1 MVRISGCILSQTT
14 LTQTNIMPIF
24 HKIKEFAFYKPTNDC
39 WAPSFDG
46 NLCECRGF
54 VGRVMKNKEEVEAL
68 AGNNW
73 WSKITISGNDD
84 YSLELEF
91 HGTRMECIDFWK
103 YWNEKLYGISIV
115 SQKQLKEEF
124 GFSHL

>member
-1 MVRISGCILSQTT
+1 
-14 LTQTNIMPIF
+14 
-24 HKIKEFAFYKPTNDC
+24 
-39 WAPSFDG
+39 
-46 NLCECRGF
+46 
-54 VGRVMKNKEEVEAL
+54 MKNKEEVEAL